1 MDVVIG
7 QLFTGLS
14 IGSILLLAALGL
26 SLTFGQMGV
35 INMAHGEFIMAGSY
49 TAYVVQQVVSSATG
63 SLFISLLVGFVV
75 GGAMGVLLEVTLVKR
90 MYHRPLDTLL
100 VTFGVGLILQQL
112 ARDVFGAPA
121 VNVAAPGWLSG
132 GVEILGAVV
141 PKTRL
146 FILVLAVVAVVA
158 LSLAMQKSSMGRRIR
173 AVVQNR
179 DLAETSGI
187 SSRRTD
193 VTTFFIGS
201 GLAGVAGVALTLI
214 GSTSPTI
221 GQSYLIDAFL
231 VVVVGGLGQMKG
243 AVIAAFALGI
253 LNSFVEY
260 STTRRSPRS
269 SCSWS
274 SWCSSRFGRRACS
287 PSRRGVSYEH
297 PDEWPL
303 PRAGGIRAGRAA
315 SVRSRPAVLSDFR
328 LSLLGKFLCFAIV
341 AVGIGL
347 AWGRGGML
355 TLGQG
360 VFFGL
365 GAYMMAMHLKIAD
378 AELRGD
384 TVPDF
389 MQIAGIREL
398 PGYWV
403 PFTSPIVT
411 ILGILLVPASVA
423 FVLGLGVFKRRV
435 KGAYFAILSQ
445 ALAAAF
451 AILLVGQQSTGGS
464 NGLNRFRTFFGFN
477 LNDPANKQM
486 LFFIAAGVL
495 LAVVAVTR
503 QLMNSRYGE
512 LLVAVRDQEER
523 VRFLGYDPANIKL
536 VAYVTAAFFAG
547 LAGALFVP
555 IVGII
560 SPADVGIVPSIA
572 FLIGVAIGGRATLL
586 GPVLGAIGVAWA
598 QSAFSESFP
607 SGWIY
612 AQGLLFIVVVGFFPA
627 GVAGLFALLKR
638 KQKAASEQQP
648 RPGPEDETEAAER
661 MEMAR

>member
-1 MDVVIG
+1 M
-7 QLFTGLS
+7 
-14 IGSILLLAALGL
+14 SILTSGRYRVWAGFAVAAL
-26 SLTFGQMGV
+26 
-35 INMAHGEFIMAGSY
+35 
-49 TAYVVQQVVSSATG
+49 
-63 SLFISLLVGFVV
+63 LLFVV
-75 GGAMGVLLEVTLVKR
+75 A
-90 MYHRPLDTLL
+90 
-100 VTFGVGLILQQL
+100 
-112 ARDVFGAPA
+112 
-121 VNVAAPGWLSG
+121 
-132 GVEILGAVV
+132 
-141 PKTRL
+141 
-146 FILVLAVVAVVA
+146 
-158 LSLAMQKSSMGRRIR
+158 
-173 AVVQNR
+173 
-179 DLAETSGI
+179 
-187 SSRRTD
+187 
-193 VTTFFIGS
+193 
-201 GLAGVAGVALTLI
+201 
-214 GSTSPTI
+214 
-221 GQSYLIDAFL
+221 
-231 VVVVGGLGQMKG
+231 
-243 AVIAAFALGI
+243 
-253 LNSFVEY
+253 
-260 STTRRSPRS
+260 
-269 SCSWS
+269 
-274 SWCSSRFGRRACS
+274 
-287 PSRRGVSYEH
+287 
-297 PDEWPL
+297 
-303 PRAGGIRAGRAA
+303 
-315 SVRSRPAVLSDFR
+315 PAVLSDFR
-328 LSLLGKFLCFAIV
+328 LNLLGKFLCFAIV

-384 TVPDF
+384 AVPDF
-389 MQIAGIREL
+389 MQIAGLREL

-411 ILGILLVPASVA
+411 ILAILLVPALVA
-423 FVLGLGVFKRRV
+423 FFLGLGVFKRRV

-451 AILLVGQQSTGGS
+451 AILLIGQQSTGGS

-477 LNDPANKQM
+477 LNDPANKQT
-486 LFFIAAGVL
+486 LFFIAAAVL
-495 LAVVAVTR
+495 LAVVAITR

-523 VRFLGYDPANIKL
+523 VRFLGYDPANVKL

-607 SGWIY
+607 SGWTY

-627 GVAGLFALLKR
+627 GVAGLIALLKR
-638 KQKAASEQQP
+638 RKKTEDLPPPDTAS
-648 RPGPEDETEAAER
+648 GGDSVDETELEV
-661 MEMAR
+661 AR